1 MKTCKLLPGTQ
12 NTLQFISNWFEDY
25 YIRAAMDERFLS
37 NHYMVYLLMDGIKT
51 GEVQAYGVFEVNG
64 DKAEDFCG
72 LCFGWITADGYYEVH
87 LAFDRGVDTMAC
99 ARLCEAEIQGHN
111 PGVKGIVG
119 YIPDKNRAA
128 RMFAKRFGCRDN
140 GINKDKIFL
149 KDGMAYSSREF
160 RKDF

>member
-1 MKTCKLLPGTQ
+1 MAVGDSEMKTCKLLPGTQ

-51 GEVQAYGVFEVNG
+51 GEVQAYGVFEVKD

-72 LCFGWITADGYYEVH
+72 LCFGWITSDGYYEVH

-99 ARLCEAEIQGHN
+99 ARLCEEIGQTTHAKHKV
-111 PGVKGIVG
+111 PLKGLTG
-119 YIPDKNRAA
+119 PQ
-128 RMFAKRFGCRDN
+128 MG
-140 GINKDKIFL
+140 
-149 KDGMAYSSREF
+149 
-160 RKDF
+160 